1 MGTDT
6 LTYEASISGWSVE
19 GDEYPKLDSIKFD
32 LRGKEITNTI
42 VIEKIKYKKKHW
54 NYGFVGGIGYGITS
68 QKPDA
73 FIGFGV
79 MYNF

>member
-1 MGTDT
+1 MGSDT
-6 LTYEASISGWSVE
+6 LTYDASISGWSI
-19 GDEYPKLDSIKFD
+19 DNDSFPRLDSIRFD

-42 VIEKIKYKKKHW
+42 VIEKTKYKKKHW
-54 NYGFVGGIGYGITS
+54 NYGIVGGIGYGITN